1 MEIMQPRTACIA
13 LWILLLVGGV
23 GTAFANQAQSGQ
35 PRAVAE
41 EMIKDFGSV
50 NKGRRLAHEFVIRNE
65 GDAVL
70 EIMEVKPS
78 CGCTVAQH
86 PDSIPP
92 GGSGVIKAAVDTR
105 NFKGGIA
112 KSVRVYTSDPENP
125 QINLVIKANVRSAVE
140 VDPGYARFIAVYGEP
155 QKNSVQTIW
164 SDEMRGLRVTKVESP
179 YPFVGVSFRKLT
191 EEEEQPGVSGDRWQI
206 EVSLDQDAPV
216 GPLADFIVVTT
227 NHPELQTLRIP
238 ISGFVRPVLSVTPRI
253 ADFGRRE
260 LTEPQTASLEI
271 RNLSSRAVDLGEVS
285 TDLDG
290 LEASIESV
298 ETGRLYKVLL
308 TLSPE
313 MPKGNFEGRV
323 TIDTNSDRQPTI
335 EVSVKG
341 VVL

>member
-1 MEIMQPRTACIA
+1 MQQRRART
-13 LWILLLVGGV
+13 ILLVSLLVGV
-23 GTAFANQAQSGQ
+23 AFFADQAEGNQ
-35 PRAVAE
+35 PKAVAE
-41 EMIKDFGSV
+41 EMIKDFRTV
-50 NKGRRLAHEFVIRNE
+50 NKGKRLVHEFVIRND

-70 EIMEVKPS
+70 EITEVKPS
-78 CGCTVAQH
+78 CGCTVAEY
-86 PDSIPP
+86 PSSIPP

-105 NFKGGIA
+105 NLKGGIA

-125 QINLVIKANVRSAVE
+125 QINLVIKANVKSAVE

-164 SDEMRGLRVTKVESP
+164 SDELQRLRITKVESP
-179 YPFVGVSFRKLT
+179 YPFVGVSYRQVP
-191 EEEEQPGVSGDRWQI
+191 EGEGDSGISGNQWQI
-206 EVSLDQDAPV
+206 EVKLDQEAPV
-216 GPLADFIVVTT
+216 GPMADFIVVTT
-227 NHPELQTLRIP
+227 NHPKLQTLRIP

-271 RNLSSRAVDLGEVS
+271 RNLSSRAVDLGEAS
-285 TDLDG
+285 TSLEG
-290 LEASIESV
+290 LEAAVESV
-298 ETGRLYKVLL
+298 ESGRLYKVLL
-308 TLSPE
+308 TLSPG
-313 MPKGNFEGRV
+313 MPKGAFEGLV

>member
-1 MEIMQPRTACIA
+1 MQHRRAWTV
-13 LWILLLVGGV
+13 LWILLLGMGV
-23 GTAFANQAQSGQ
+23 GALFADQAQASQ
-35 PRAVAE
+35 PKAVAE

-50 NKGRRLAHEFVIRNE
+50 NKGRRLTHEFVIRND

-70 EIMEVKPS
+70 EITEVKPS
-78 CGCTVAQH
+78 CGCTVAEH
-86 PDSIPP
+86 PASIPP
-92 GGSGVIKAAVDTR
+92 GGRGVIKAAVDTR

-125 QINLVIKANVRSAVE
+125 QINLVIKANVKSAVE

-164 SDEMRGLRVTKVESP
+164 SDEIQDLRITKVESP
-179 YPFVGVSFRKLT
+179 YPFVGVSYRMVP
-191 EEEEQPGVSGDRWQI
+191 EEEEQSGIPGNQWQV
-206 EVSLDQDAPV
+206 EVGLDQEAPV

-227 NHPELQTLRIP
+227 NHPKLQTLRIP

-298 ETGRLYKVLL
+298 EAGRLYRVLL
-308 TLSPE
+308 TLNPG
-313 MPKGNFEGRV
+313 MPKGDFEGRL

-335 EVSVKG
+335 EVGVKG